1 MNTVQTTTARP
12 HIVWLDVLRLVAI
25 LMVIA
30 IHCTDPFNASPE
42 SRADPEFNFWG
53 SIYGSMLRASVPLF
67 VMMTGFLLLPVR
79 QEASVFYKKRIPRVL
94 FPFLIWSV
102 LFDLA
107 PWFIQWVG
115 GSPELVTD
123 FFPWEPNPSASFT
136 EALKTIALIP
146 VTFTVYAT
154 PMWYIYVLIGLY
166 LYMPVFSA
174 WVEKASEKAKL
185 WFLVAWGVSTL
196 LPYYYQFVSPYIW
209 GGCSWNS
216 FNMLYYFAGFNGY
229 LLLGHY
235 LRNHDWSLNKIL
247 LAGIPMF
254 GIGYAVTFLGFRYV
268 TALPEYSDELLELF
282 FTYCSLNVVMMTIP
296 FFLLAK
302 KVNVRSEKIRS
313 LLANLT
319 TCGFGIYMVHYFF
332 TGPGVVLMRALH
344 VPVAL
349 QIPAAAVV
357 AFGVSWLIVFAI
369 YRLMGKKAKYI
380 VG

>member
-1 MNTVQTTTARP
+1 
-12 HIVWLDVLRLVAI
+12 
-25 LMVIA
+25 
-30 IHCTDPFNASPE
+30 
-42 SRADPEFNFWG
+42 
-53 SIYGSMLRASVPLF
+53 
-67 VMMTGFLLLPVR
+67 
-79 QEASVFYKKRIPRVL
+79 
-94 FPFLIWSV
+94 
-102 LFDLA
+102 
-107 PWFIQWVG
+107 
-115 GSPELVTD
+115 
-123 FFPWEPNPSASFT
+123 
-136 EALKTIALIP
+136 
-146 VTFTVYAT
+146 
-154 PMWYIYVLIGLY
+154 
-166 LYMPVFSA
+166 
-174 WVEKASEKAKL
+174 
-185 WFLVAWGVSTL
+185 
-196 LPYYYQFVSPYIW
+196 
-209 GGCSWNS
+209 
-216 FNMLYYFAGFNGY
+216 
-229 LLLGHY
+229 
-235 LRNHDWSLNKIL
+235 
-247 LAGIPMF
+247 MF